1 MIAPGRERDPA
12 IGDDRGDLLGPFE
25 HPRLLRR
32 ERQSLSFDPTRER
45 PEGRHGL
52 AAAGG
57 EDPDVVHPPK
67 VPNPGRPKDLVRPG
81 QRRVGQDRGRVRP
94 DGKARN
100 ARLLQRLEHGGHVLD
115 IGPLASEP
123 PKGSPHQ
130 IGTDRRVAP
139 VDVGR
144 DERAGGEGHAV
155 RRPQERVPRRAPRP
169 EPNVARR
176 GGERPVGDDL
186 LPQPGLD
193 HRRDRGDD
201 CRVPGGGGRVE
212 EREPPNATSSLRRRD
227 EPIRRSEPSV
237 RRHLSPPLGPGEVR
251 PRRCATVCTRCT
263 GSAAMGRP
271 GIFPSPGCRFV

>member
-12 IGDDRGDLLGPFE
+12 IGDDRGDVLGAFE
-25 HPRLLRR
+25 HPRLLPR
-32 ERQSLSFDPTRER
+32 ERQPLSFEPTREGQER
-45 PEGRHGL
+45 GHGL

-67 VPNPGRPKDLVRPG
+67 VPNAGRPKDLVGPG
-81 QRRVGQDRGRVRP
+81 QHRVGQDRGRVRP

-100 ARLLQRLEHGGHVLD
+100 SRLLQGLEHGGHVLD
-115 IGPLASEP
+115 VGPRASEAA
-123 PKGSPHQ
+123 KGSPYQ
-130 IGTDRRVAP
+130 IGADRRVAP

-155 RRPQERVPRRAPRP
+155 RRPQERVPRRPPRP
-169 EPNVARR
+169 ESDVDRR
-176 GGERPVGDDL
+176 GGERPVGHHF
-186 LPQPGLD
+186 LPQPRLD
-193 HRRDRGDD
+193 RRRDRGDEY
-201 CRVPGGGGRVE
+201 RVPGGGGSVE
-212 EREPPNATSSLRRRD
+212 EREPPNATPPLRRRD
-227 EPIRRSEPSV
+227 EPIRRRERSV

-251 PRRCATVCTRCT
+251 PHRCATVCTRCT